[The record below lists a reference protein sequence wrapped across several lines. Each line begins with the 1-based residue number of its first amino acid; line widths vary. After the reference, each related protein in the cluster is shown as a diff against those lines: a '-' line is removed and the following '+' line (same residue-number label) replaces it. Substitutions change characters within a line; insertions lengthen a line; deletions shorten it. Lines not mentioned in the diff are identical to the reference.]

1 VVKDTISLQF
11 RQIERMRGEFVDVG
25 GSRLYY
31 YAAGTRGAGAPVVLI
46 HGFPMTSRLWHDF
59 VRDFAPGH
67 RQIIVD
73 LPGFGR
79 SDPPTQSRAGCGA
92 HAAAIAALLDELGV
106 QEAYIVGH
114 GLGGGVAQAF
124 AVQWP
129 ARVAGLALIS
139 SAGFGVKP
147 RRLARLA
154 RALGPLARH
163 TPPALLAGLVH
174 GSVRRGFAD
183 PERAHLTLDTCLR
196 HFTTP
201 HGRDALAAHL
211 AVMRH
216 CDTNE
221 WSRRL
226 AELQLPTAVIWGAD
240 DPFYPVAL
248 GERLHQAIAGST
260 FTVIPGAAH
269 FVPEDQPDALRR
281 ALEPLLARAAL

>member
-1 VVKDTISLQF
+1 MKDTISREI
-11 RQIERMRGEFVDVG
+11 RQIDLMRGEFVDVG
-25 GSRLYY
+25 GTRLYY
-31 YAAGTRGAGAPVVLI
+31 YASGSRGAGAPVVLI
-46 HGFPMTSRLWHDF
+46 HGFPMASRLWHDF
-59 VRDFAPGH
+59 APDFAPGH
-67 RQIIVD
+67 RLIIVD

-79 SDPPTQSRAGCGA
+79 SDPPSGARAGCGA
-92 HAAAIAALLDELGV
+92 HAAALRALLDELGV
-106 QEAYIVGH
+106 DQVHVVGH

-129 ARVAGLALIS
+129 TRVAGLALIS

-147 RRLARLA
+147 TRLARLA

-183 PERAHLTLDTCLR
+183 PERARLTLDACLR
-196 HFTTP
+196 QFTTT

-216 CDTNE
+216 CDTNS
-221 WSRRL
+221 WSVRL
-226 AELQLPTAVIWGAD
+226 GELDLPAVVVWGAE
-240 DPFYPVAL
+240 DPFYPQAL
-248 GERLHQAIAGST
+248 GQRLHEALRGST

-281 ALEPLLARAAL
+281 ALEPLFARTLV